1 MGLFFRLCPRPS
13 FRKSFRKF
21 GRVVHFVYSPCR
33 ASSFGDRKTRTNNSF
48 PTKDPAVPDFAT
60 LENLRKNHP
69 AWHLLCAQHAPL
81 IISFLHRVFVAPNR
95 RTIAQADLVEA
106 LEDELF
112 ALREEYGSS
121 AFPETA
127 IAYLNSWA
135 ENDKGWLRKFYPHG
149 TDEPHFDLTPAT
161 EKAITWVSSL
171 TERSFV
177 GTESRLLTLFEL
189 LRQMDEGTQNDPKVR
204 KAELLRRK
212 KELERQ
218 IAELEKGRRA
228 LPRFVPGWRSSKP
241 RLTRGFFALRQPL

>member
-1 MGLFFRLCPRPS
+1 M
-13 FRKSFRKF
+13 
-21 GRVVHFVYSPCR
+21 
-33 ASSFGDRKTRTNNSF
+33 
-48 PTKDPAVPDFAT
+48 PDFAT

-69 AWHLLCAQHAPL
+69 AWRLLCAQHAPI

-95 RTIAQADLVEA
+95 RTIAQADLVVA

-177 GTESRLLTLFEL
+177 GTESRLAH
-189 LRQMDEGTQNDPKVR
+189 PVR
-204 KAELLRRK
+204 A
-212 KELERQ
+212 
-218 IAELEKGRRA
+218 
-228 LPRFVPGWRSSKP
+228 SSSD
-241 RLTRGFFALRQPL
+241 G